1 MKNNKIVRVLLLVSL
16 LFSVSLTAFVP
27 ATASFNTSQAAYY
40 DDIKRVLSLTP
51 QQEAMLEA
59 YGFVVVE
66 FPTSES
72 ESGISGVDFG
82 FDPKLR
88 FEDFYYF
95 LVYVNDLPVLVTT
108 DSILHLFHVV
118 FDCSL
123 KILENQTLLPMILEV
138 TQFAFESS
146 LDDYM
151 NVSHDSSVEYWAVR
165 NSTIYFAVA
174 LSLLTDETVD
184 LPEELSGDLAFY
196 LDNIYAEDL
205 QFLPAAL
212 WIIPEPPYGVEVSY
226 DFTQFEVR
234 GHYLGDPR
242 LERYFRTLMW
252 YGRFPIF
259 VPRNDE
265 HYVWSVSHFDEIAM
279 VYMRDTLRS
288 NPQFYEKWMLLYN
301 VTSALVG
308 ESDSINPLSLE
319 VALREVFGEADRYLD
334 YVAVEGGL
342 EALREELSKPEYGQQ
357 ILSQA
362 LISQMVGAVL
372 PRYPAV
378 FQFMGQRFVP
388 DSYIFQRLCWDK
400 VKYDSTGRR
409 RIMPKGLDVFAV
421 LGSERAYQ
429 LLIPDFDFQGFE
441 ESLEN
446 LTSTFGKLKESDWL
460 ASSYTAW
467 IYTLA
472 SLVNLTYS
480 DDYPGFMQTLAWQ
493 DEKLNTA
500 LGSWA
505 QLRHDTILYAKQT
518 YIPGFICSYPEA
530 FVEPNPTFYSRML
543 KLTERTIEA
552 INILEPDSVKP
563 MIKSSLQALKNVTQ
577 KLEVISEKELAREPL
592 AQEEVEFIK
601 QLAWRCGSG
610 GFVGWYVDTIHGIA
624 GAAKSIS
631 SLEAPVIADVATFP
645 PGDMFDPPQILHVG
659 VGYVNALVAL
669 FPKPDGTLV
678 ATVGP
683 VFSYYEFRLKGT
695 KRLNDDEWKE
705 MLRWDNRT
713 EYVPEWFQDVYGRAE
728 PWPLPEYLN
737 GSLLVAVMALTLIIL
752 VLRKGI
758 KAKKKRFRNKNDLTH
773 CKQRGK
779 SYKSTS
785 FYPSSFSGQA

>member
-1 MKNNKIVRVLLLVSL
+1 MTIDKVVRALLLVLLLFSL
-16 LFSVSLTAFVP
+16 SLTAFLP
-27 ATASFNTSQAAYY
+27 AKASLNPSEAAFY
-40 DDIKRVLSLTP
+40 DDVKSVLSLTP
-51 QQEAMLEA
+51 QQEVMLEK

-66 FPTSES
+66 LSTSEP
-72 ESGISGVDFG
+72 ESGMSGEDFG

-88 FEDFYYF
+88 FEDFYFF

-123 KILENQTLLPMILEV
+123 KILENKTLFPMILEV

-146 LDDYM
+146 LNDYM
-151 NVSHDSSVEYWAVR
+151 NVSHDGSLEYWAVR

-174 LSLLTDETVD
+174 LSLLTGETVD
-184 LPEELSGDLAFY
+184 LPQELSGDLAFY

-205 QFLPAAL
+205 KFLPAAL

-242 LERYFRTLMW
+242 LERYFRAMMW

-259 VPRNDE
+259 VPRLDE
-265 HYVWSVSHFDEIAM
+265 QYVWFANHFEEIAM
-279 VYMRDTLRS
+279 VYMRDILRS
-288 NPQFYEKWMLLYN
+288 NPQCYEKWMLLYN

-319 VALREVFGEADRYLD
+319 AALREVFGEADYYLD
-334 YVAVEGGL
+334 YVAAEGGL
-342 EALREELSKPEYGQQ
+342 EALREELSKPEYEQQ

-378 FQFMGQRFVP
+378 FQFMGQRYVP

-400 VKYDSTGRR
+400 VKYNSNMKRR
-409 RIMPKGLDVFAV
+409 LMPKGLDVFAV

-441 ESLEN
+441 ENLEN
-446 LTSTFGKLKESDWL
+446 LTSTFGKLNENDWL

-467 IYTLA
+467 IHTLA
-472 SLVNLTYS
+472 SLVNVTYS

-552 INILEPDSVKP
+552 MSMLDPDNVEPT
-563 MIKSSLQALKNVTQ
+563 ITSSLQTLKNITQ
-577 KLEVISEKELAREPL
+577 KLEVISEKELTKEPL
-592 AQEEVEFIK
+592 TQEEVEFIK

-610 GFVGWYVDTIHGIA
+610 GFVGWYVDTIHAIA
-624 GAAKSIS
+624 GAANSTS

-645 PGDMFDPPQILHVG
+645 GDIFDPPQILHVG
-659 VGYVNALVAL
+659 VGYVNALVVL

-678 ATVGP
+678 AAVGP
-683 VFSYYEFRLKGT
+683 VFSYYEFRLIGT
-695 KRLNDDEWKE
+695 ERLNDEEWKE
-705 MLRWDNRT
+705 MLTLNNRT
-713 EYVPEWFQDVYGRAE
+713 EYIPEWFQDVYGTAE
-728 PWPLPEYLN
+728 PWPLPEYPN

-752 VLRKGI
+752 VFRKRI
-758 KAKKKRFRNKNDLTH
+758 KAKKKYF
-773 CKQRGK
+773 
-779 SYKSTS
+779 
-785 FYPSSFSGQA
+785 PSKMI